1 MTKKTYTWKK
11 GDDFARIAYKL
22 SKGHEHGDP
31 ECFINLL
38 DANLEVLKRNNYIMR
53 EGDVIIIPA
62 EWSDQVI

>member
-22 SKGHEHGDP
+22 SSGEAP

-38 DANLEVLKRNNYIMR
+38 DVNLEVLKRNNYIMR